1 MAKDPKKEAAEEA
14 LRLLKEEA
22 ELRARMNSGYDEYI
36 KAVKEAH
43 ALQKTLNKN
52 TAIEAEIREAIN
64 TGKRNG
70 VALTD
75 DEIEVEKEKLK
86 ILEKQNKLMSKQ
98 VELYKSAA
106 KEANTMAM
114 ALGKAGKG
122 LFKLT
127 ASLPGMVKKGLSQIK
142 DLGLDEFDKAMKQ
155 SALSMGILSKESG
168 GFRNNLKS
176 VAKETSMMGVNL
188 KQLAELQSSYSENLG
203 RTVVLSKEGLKGL
216 AQMSKMT
223 GLGAEGAS
231 QMAADMD
238 LQGYSAER
246 TAQFTEETLKA
257 SHKMGVNATKVM
269 KNLSGN
275 LKLMNKYRFQEGA
288 KGLAKM
294 AQLVTKLGVDM
305 NAVSGTADKLWN
317 IEGAVEMSAQLNVM
331 GGAWAQ
337 MSDPFH
343 LMYMARNDMAGLTE
357 EIANAAKETIQFNKK
372 TGEFDMS
379 AEGMHRLKIIAEQT
393 GMAYEDLVTMG
404 KNAKKFDEIKSQV
417 GFTIGGSDEDKAMLD
432 YISSKSEIKNGK
444 ARIMINGEPKL
455 LSQLSQADK
464 DVIKS
469 QMAQKESMEEQAKR
483 ARSFDEQLTYFI
495 DQLKVY
501 LLPFL
506 EELNKNLMPKL
517 DKLASKFNTEGWGK
531 SIEEFAKSIG
541 SFVSTI
547 GSWIIEHP
555 KLTAAIWAFSK
566 AAPLITGAFKLFGGI
581 WETVKWFKNGIA
593 LGEGFNSV
601 ASVGGGI
608 SDMFDF
614 MGKSKRGHTMSSRF
628 FKGASKVFGGKN
640 TMAGR
645 ALRNL
650 SASRM
655 NGTSSIVS
663 KVAPKTSKLFSK
675 AAGKVLGKGIGS
687 RIPLIGN
694 LLSLG
699 KDQVDFFSSKSMR
712 KTGVGGWLESLGGAG
727 MDMIDWIPGI
737 NELTEMSGLGVN
749 NMATDNLA
757 NARAVYRSR
766 YPDAPTVIPNKLLF
780 KDIRKNPGAY
790 PDDVVEDADD
800 VTAEDLEDGIIRPGR
815 GRHVIKNE
823 FGKTWITKS
832 GDGLAVSPNISEGGN
847 SVNHNFGEMTINGT
861 IRIEGPG
868 GAEINPNILKDESF
882 KRQVA
887 KVVQDEMIKR
897 VSMGKMKG

>member
-483 ARSFDEQLTYFI
+483 VRSFDEQLTYFI

-601 ASVGGGI
+601 ASAGGGGGSI
-608 SDMFDF
+608 LDELSGGR
-614 MGKSKRGHTMSSRF
+614 GKKRGFNFKRTMTA
-628 FKGASKVFGGKN
+628 FKKGGLKGGLKSIGRQATSYFKPAAN
-640 TMAGR
+640 VAGK
-645 ALRNL
+645 
-650 SASRM
+650 
-655 NGTSSIVS
+655 TSS
-663 KVAPKTSKLFSK
+663 KFAGK
-675 AAGKVLGKGIGS
+675 AAGKVLGKGLGMAAS
-687 RIPLIGN
+687 KIPLIGS

-737 NELTEMSGLGVN
+737 NQLTEMSGLGVN